1 MFDISQKNRS
11 WVMRLHNLND
21 DEFWSQIRPGAINNI
36 IERLENELRDVPEAK
51 RMSYDIWH
59 WRDQQAMQKFMTYW
73 HLKYST
79 GSYDSEF

>member
-1 MFDISQKNRS
+1 
-11 WVMRLHNLND
+11 MRLHNLND
-21 DEFWSQIRPGAINNI
+21 DEFWSQIQPGAINNI

-79 GSYDSEF
+79 GSYDSDL